1 MGSPADK
8 GDQMTAYL
16 DRELAADEAAEFE
29 AFLESS
35 AEAREEMEQLR
46 QMLQVVGQLG
56 EVAAPPDFFEQ
67 VARKVRRRRILAPD
81 GLLLS
86 LISLPVQVLSII
98 VILAIAVTYMLV
110 QLDRD
115 HARIEKDPEAG
126 QLEQPAD
133 EDPANG
139 PPRTRPSKPE

>member
-8 GDQMTAYL
+8 GDLMTAYL
-16 DRELAADEAAEFE
+16 DDELAADEAAEFE

-35 AEAREEMEQLR
+35 AEARDEMAQLR

-56 EVAAPPDFFEQ
+56 EVAAPPDFCEQ
-67 VARKVRRRRILAPD
+67 VARKVRRRRILAGD
-81 GLLLS
+81 GLILS
-86 LISLPVQVLSII
+86 LVSLPVQVLSII

-115 HARIEKDPEAG
+115 RARIEKDPDAG
-126 QLEQPAD
+126 QLEAPA
-133 EDPANG
+133 EPTEA
-139 PPRTRPSKPE
+139 PPRPGPDPE